1 MRAGPD
7 AKEFAQFLLQVGNG
21 TYPHSKSENENMIE
35 LPSSIISEDIITEIY
50 GQTFNSP
57 EDVLQF
63 SKVAILAPKNDH
75 CRRINDKVLEMIPGK
90 ARTYTSVN
98 RLISENDSE
107 VLQFPVEF
115 LDSLDLTGLPPH
127 ELTLKVG
134 AIVMLLRN
142 MNVAHGLLNGT
153 RLIVRSMYT
162 NALELE
168 VITGVETG
176 RRILLPRVDLS
187 PADSTLPF
195 SFKRRQ
201 FPVRLAFCMTINKAQ
216 GQTLEKVGVFLPEY
230 VFSHGQLYVA
240 FSRTTSFENLKIQ
253 VQLGSSGTVN
263 IVWKEIL

>member
-1 MRAGPD
+1 M
-7 AKEFAQFLLQVGNG
+7 
-21 TYPHSKSENENMIE
+21 
-35 LPSSIISEDIITEIY
+35 ITE
-50 GQTFNSP
+50 
-57 EDVLQF
+57 E
-63 SKVAILAPKNDH
+63 
-75 CRRINDKVLEMIPGK
+75 
-90 ARTYTSVN
+90 ARTYKSVN

-153 RLIVRSMYT
+153 RLIIRSMYT

-187 PADSTLPF
+187 SADSTLPF

-201 FPVRLAFCMTINKAQ
+201 FPVRLAFLHNYQ
-216 GQTLEKVGVFLPEY
+216 
-230 VFSHGQLYVA
+230 
-240 FSRTTSFENLKIQ
+240 
-253 VQLGSSGTVN
+253 
-263 IVWKEIL
+263 